1 LGNVAQSIMQQAS
14 SYTIGEEEC
23 TPPARVGA
31 ARKRYSQ
38 AALGVVISG
47 SFDYSAQN
55 HVATAV
61 PGTVIL
67 GNPGDYFSCRTWEG
81 RGNLRQVVYFHE
93 EFLGEVAYDC
103 GLESASFQVT
113 SIPPGRTSAAL
124 FGRMR
129 RLALHSEDRDVA
141 AYELAEKA
149 LHASRPGLRAVW
161 VSSRNQRRVLSIVR
175 HLERY
180 YHEPCSLT
188 SLAGLARL
196 SPYYFLRVFR
206 KVTGQSPIQYVMS
219 TRLRAAAND
228 LLVSNTPIAEI
239 ALNTGFN
246 DISHFNASFRTV
258 FGRTPRHWRA
268 ASAS

>member
-1 LGNVAQSIMQQAS
+1 MRQAS
-14 SYTIGEEEC
+14 GYSVGEEVC
-23 TPPARVGA
+23 IPPARVGEA
-31 ARKRYSQ
+31 EKRYTQ
-38 AALGVVISG
+38 AALGVVLSG
-47 SFDYSAQN
+47 SCDYSAQN
-55 HVATAV
+55 RVATAV

-67 GNPGDYFSCRTWEG
+67 GNPGDYFSCCTWER
-81 RGNLRQVVYFHE
+81 RGHLRQVVYFQD

-113 SIPPGRTSAAL
+113 SIPPGRVSAAV

-129 RLALHSEDRDVA
+129 RLAVHSDDSDVA
-141 AYELAEKA
+141 AYELAETA
-149 LHASRPGLRAVW
+149 LHVNRSGLRAVL
-161 VSSRNQRRVLSIVR
+161 VSSLNQRRVLSIVR

-180 YHEPCSLT
+180 YHEPCSLA

-228 LLVSNTPIAEI
+228 LLISKTPIAEI
-239 ALNTGFN
+239 ALKTGFN

-258 FGRTPRHWRA
+258 FGRSPRHWRA
-268 ASAS
+268 AKAS